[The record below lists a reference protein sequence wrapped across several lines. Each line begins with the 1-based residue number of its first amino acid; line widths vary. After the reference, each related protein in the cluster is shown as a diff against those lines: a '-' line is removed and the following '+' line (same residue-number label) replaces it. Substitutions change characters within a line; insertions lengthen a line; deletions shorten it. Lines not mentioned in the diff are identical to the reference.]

1 MRKLMNM
8 AAACVIALAAAGCS
22 SGPHPKAGF
31 STVER
36 DGNLYVFRYGSDE
49 YKAFTQE
56 GTLANPVTAIGAGP
70 AGQTVIAPDQKVLH
84 RYLGW

>member
-8 AAACVIALAAAGCS
+8 AAACVIALVAAGCS

-36 DGNLYVFRYGSDE
+36 DGNHLSVADFAR
-49 YKAFTQE
+49 K
-56 GTLANPVTAIGAGP
+56 
-70 AGQTVIAPDQKVLH
+70 
-84 RYLGW
+84 R